1 MIPILYESDETTY
14 TSNGLGRLSSAVSC
28 VVTEDNSGYY
38 ELEMRYPITGEH
50 YSDIAL
56 DEIILAKPSQ
66 NDQTQPFYI
75 YNISRPIDGIVTI
88 NARHISYRLAGMVV
102 MPFSAGS
109 CREALL
115 AIPDHTVEACP
126 FTFDTDKAVTGTFAV
141 TEPIEV
147 RKLLGGSSGSI
158 LDVYGK
164 GQYKFDRFSVYLYV
178 NRGSDNGVTLRYG
191 KNITDLTRKTDTSTL
206 YVGIVPYWSD
216 YEGNVVTLPEEVI
229 YSGAATGYTYK
240 TVKVVDLSS
249 EFEDQPTVEQLRQ
262 RALTYLADNE
272 GWEIAD
278 NITVSFAAM
287 WQTEEYKD
295 VAPLQTVSMG
305 DTVTV
310 IDSRLGVKASSKVIK
325 TVFDVLNDRY
335 DKIELGTA
343 KNTLTQVIA
352 ESSLVRTIEPWV
364 NQKFEVENGRFLSM
378 IEQVVESI
386 SEEVEMTYED
396 ELINDDRLVVT
407 PPAVEELAYLS
418 TLEGEPCLVVDGS
431 ELTTYAATNRARL
444 ALNGDLM
451 RPPANIT
458 VEFDAVFEYE
468 TEPDSTNIMFAPLYY
483 REDNGQSWWH
493 PFRYSVLYP
502 VDFPVSGEKVHI
514 SQTVTN
520 KVASLAE
527 NAYLV
532 FVFSPGVKYYITNL
546 KVYTPRDSYLSSV
559 SSYIYQT
566 ASELELAVQ
575 EVAIRQ
581 YINPFPVISESSSAS
596 AWAYGSAQDAGY
608 AVSVGTH
615 NGHECIIIDG
625 TNVDPATANVYTSKI
640 WRQTDY
646 AQPKGST
653 LPFKFTVESNIDIA
667 ARTDWY
673 SVSVQF
679 PYSASGARPLYY
691 TFGALQA
698 GVPRSYAFN
707 FTVPDWVTYAS
718 TARTTPEL
726 YGYPGAILYFWDGSI
741 ETTEQE
747 FASSVF
753 NMSANGISSK
763 VSKDGIISEINQ
775 SAEAVKIQ
783 ASKIDLIGSVYVTD
797 DDAAP
802 LLKVYWEDTEEEGST
817 TIYGGSIVMINDD
830 VSPAKDKFTS
840 IGGGR
845 VLLTDFNYWADDKS
859 QYYASDRHYRFGST
873 LEGPGLNITRYEF
886 DPNDPLFFAEQRMEL
901 EMVEQSYSQALGIK
915 LGPDATIYHNVD
927 VTGNQW
933 AYTLAYNNA
942 RFWVPVQFYGNVKN
956 SGGTTQFTSDRRTKK
971 NIKDIAKKAAKVFI
985 MALRPRSFKF
995 KEGESGRDHHGFIA
1009 QELHE
1014 AMNGKDWG
1022 VWCEDQDERAEQSVR
1037 YDEIIADLVS
1047 VVQQHEEE
1055 IAALR
1060 EKLKAIEGD
1069 GK

>member
-75 YNISRPIDGIVTI
+75 YNISRPINGVVTI

-115 AIPDHTVEACP
+115 AIPNHTVETCP

-206 YVGIVPYWSD
+206 YVGVVPYWSD

-310 IDSRLGVKASSKVIK
+310 IDNRLGVKASSKVIK

-352 ESSLVRTIEPWV
+352 ESSLVKTIEPWV

-378 IEQVVESI
+378 IEQVIERVGEQI
-386 SEEVEMTYED
+386 DYTYED
-396 ELINDDRLVVT
+396 ELTNADHLTVT
-407 PPAVEELAYLS
+407 PPAVEQLAYLS
-418 TLEGEPCLVVDGS
+418 TYEDKPCLVVDGS
-431 ELTTYAATNRARL
+431 TLASVTSSYRAQL
-444 ALNGDLM
+444 ALIGDLM
-451 RPPANIT
+451 QPPAKIFI
-458 VEFDAVFEYE
+458 EFDMTLEYE
-468 TEPDSTNIMFAPLYY
+468 TAPALSEYFLGLFYNRSDTGTTWWHRWLYSSLLEEIPDS
-483 REDNGQSWWH
+483 
-493 PFRYSVLYP
+493 
-502 VDFPVSGEKVHI
+502 GETVHI
-514 SQTVTN
+514 TAWVSS
-520 KVASLAE
+520 KKPSIPEGAALYAF
-527 NAYLV
+527 
-532 FVFSPGVKYYITNL
+532 FVPGIKATITGL
-546 KVYTPRDSYLSSV
+546 KVYSERETYLASV

-581 YINPFPVISESSSAS
+581 YISPFPVISESSSAS
-596 AWAYGSAQDAGY
+596 AWAYGSAESAGY

-640 WRQTDY
+640 WRATDY

-673 SVSVQF
+673 SASVQF

-698 GVPRSYAFN
+698 GVPRSYTFN

-886 DPNDPLFFAEQRMEL
+886 DPNDPLFFADQRMEL

-995 KEGESGRDHHGFIA
+995 KKGESGRDHHGFIA

>member
-1 MIPILYESDETTY
+1 MIPILYEANETEYLT
-14 TSNGLGRLSSAVSC
+14 NGIGRLSSAVTC
-28 VVTEDNSGYY
+28 TATEDSTGYD
-38 ELEMRYPITGEH
+38 EVLIKYPITGEH
-50 YSDIAL
+50 YADVEL
-56 DEIILAKPSQ
+56 DRIILVKPAQ
-66 NDQTQPFYI
+66 NRRTQPYYI
-75 YNISRPIDGIVTI
+75 YNISRPINGIVTI
-88 NARHISYRLAGMVV
+88 NARHISYKLAGMVV
-102 MPFSAGS
+102 MPYSADS
-109 CREALL
+109 CYA
-115 AIPDHTVEACP
+115 AVTSIPDHTVEECP
-126 FTFDTDKAVTGTFAV
+126 FTFDTDKAVAGPFEV
-141 TEPIEV
+141 KEPTPV
-147 RKLLGGSSGSI
+147 RSLLGGSAGSI

-164 GQYKFDRFSVYLYV
+164 GQYEFDRFSVYLHV
-178 NRGSDNGVTLRYG
+178 NRGQDRGVTLRYG
-191 KNITDLTRKTDTSTL
+191 KNITDLERKTDTSSV

-216 YEGNVVTLPEEVI
+216 GQGTLITLPEEVI
-229 YSGAATGYTYK
+229 YSSAAETVAYK

-249 EFEDQPTVEQLRQ
+249 EFQEEPTVTQLRE
-262 RALTYLADNE
+262 RALTYLQNNE

-278 NITVSFAAM
+278 NITVSFAAL

-295 VAPLQTVSMG
+295 VEPLQAVGMG

-310 IDSRLGVKASSKVIK
+310 IDSRLGVKASAKVAK
-325 TVFDVLNDRY
+325 TVYDVINERY

-343 KNTLTQVIA
+343 KNSLSQVIA
-352 ESSLVRTIEPWV
+352 ESSMVRTIEPWV
-364 NQKFEVENGRFLSM
+364 NQRFEVENGRFMSM
-378 IEQVVESI
+378 IEQVIEQVGEQI
-386 SEEVEMTYED
+386 DYTYED
-396 ELINDDRLVVT
+396 ELTNADHLTVT
-407 PPAVEELAYLS
+407 PPAVEQLAYLS
-418 TLEGEPCLVVDGS
+418 AYEDKPCLVVDGS
-431 ELTTYAATNRARL
+431 TLSSVTSSYRAQL
-444 ALNGDLM
+444 ALIGDLM
-451 RPPANIT
+451 QPPAKIFI
-458 VEFDAVFEYE
+458 EFDMVLEYE
-468 TEPDSTNIMFAPLYY
+468 TAPALSEYFLGLFY
-483 REDNGQSWWH
+483 NRSDTGATWWH
-493 PFRYSVLYP
+493 RWLYSSLLTEVP
-502 VDFPVSGEKVHI
+502 ASGETVHI
-514 SQTVTN
+514 TAWVST
-520 KVASLAE
+520 KKPSIPEGAAL
-527 NAYLV
+527 YV
-532 FVFSPGVKYYITNL
+532 FFVPGVKARISDL
-546 KVYTPRDSYLSSV
+546 KVYSERETYLSSI
-559 SSYIYQT
+559 SSYINQT

-575 EVAIRQ
+575 EAAIRQ
-581 YINPFPVISESSSAS
+581 YISPFPVISESSSS
-596 AWAYGSAQDAGY
+596 NAWAYGSAESAGY
-608 AVSVGTH
+608 VVSVGTH

-640 WRQTDY
+640 WRATDY

-673 SVSVQF
+673 SASVQF
-679 PYSASGARPLYY
+679 PYSASGARPLYF

-698 GVPRSYAFN
+698 GVPRSYTLN
-707 FTVPDWVTYAS
+707 FTVPDWVAYAS
-718 TARTTPEL
+718 TARTSPEL

-873 LEGPGLNITRYEF
+873 LDGPGLNVTRYEF
-886 DPNDPLFFAEQRMEL
+886 DPNDPLFFKEQRMEL
-901 EMVEQSYSQALGIK
+901 EMVEQSYSQSLGIK

-933 AYTLAYNNA
+933 AYTLAYNICQ
-942 RFWVPVQFYGNVKN
+942 FWVPVRFYGAVRNS
-956 SGGTTQFTSDRRTKK
+956 SGGTQFTSDRRAKK
-971 NIKDIAKKAAKVFI
+971 SIKDLARKAAKTFI
-985 MALRPRSFKF
+985 MALRPRSFKYRT
-995 KEGESGRDHHGFIA
+995 GSSGRDHHGFIA

-1014 AMNGKDWG
+1014 AMAGRDWG
-1022 VWCEDQDERAEQSVR
+1022 VWCEDQDEQREQSVR

-1055 IAALR
+1055 IAALHSTLAAM
-1060 EKLKAIEGD
+1060 KGD
-1069 GK
+1069 GR